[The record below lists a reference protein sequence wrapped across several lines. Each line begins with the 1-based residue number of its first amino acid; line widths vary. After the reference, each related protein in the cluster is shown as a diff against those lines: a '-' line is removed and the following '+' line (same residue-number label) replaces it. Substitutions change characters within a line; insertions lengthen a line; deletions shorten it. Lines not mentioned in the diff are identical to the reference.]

1 MKRFRLILTMLA
13 LLVFT
18 VTAAGCSSKDQKPVA
33 NVGQWE
39 ILYEELRYETLAYL
53 STHKDATE
61 EELRAAAEQ
70 AFKETC
76 AVLALCA
83 ERLSLSIE
91 SDSVQAVVDT
101 ELEKAVNALGSEA
114 DFETYLK
121 GMNLTRELMRRKLA
135 VTHLQIQLEAA
146 VFQGTHLENKE
157 SLITWLDNGNY
168 ARVRR
173 IVIPKALGEDTATAL
188 HTSLVNGSD
197 PTALFTAEQIAQGA
211 KCHPAEYFFRDLK
224 NTDTEREVMNLLPLG
239 KVTRLFE
246 EDDSYVCYVRVDN
259 DRETLVNYQAV
270 TALEQY
276 REKALS
282 PLIEEKAAELT
293 LVWNELGASLT
304 LKNLS

>member
-1 MKRFRLILTMLA
+1 MKRFRLILALLA
-13 LLVFT
+13 LLAIT
-18 VTAAGCSSKDQKPVA
+18 VTLAACASKDQKPVA

-53 STHKDATE
+53 STHENATE

-70 AFKETC
+70 AIKETY
-76 AVLALCA
+76 AILALCA
-83 ERLSLSIE
+83 ERLSLSVE
-91 SDSVQAVVDT
+91 TDSVQAIVDA
-101 ELEKAVNALGSEA
+101 ELEKAVNALGGES
-114 DFETYLK
+114 DFEAYLE
-121 GMNLTRELMRRKLA
+121 GMHLTQSLMRRKLA

-146 VFQGTHLENKE
+146 VFKGTQLESKE
-157 SLITWLDNGNY
+157 SLIAWLDTGNY

-188 HTSLVNGSD
+188 HQALADGAD

-224 NTDTEREVMNLLPLG
+224 GTETEREVMNLLPLG
-239 KVTRLFE
+239 QVTRLFE
-246 EDDSYVCYVRVDN
+246 EHESYVCYVRVDN

-276 REKALS
+276 REKALA
-282 PLIEEKAAELT
+282 PLIEEKAAALT